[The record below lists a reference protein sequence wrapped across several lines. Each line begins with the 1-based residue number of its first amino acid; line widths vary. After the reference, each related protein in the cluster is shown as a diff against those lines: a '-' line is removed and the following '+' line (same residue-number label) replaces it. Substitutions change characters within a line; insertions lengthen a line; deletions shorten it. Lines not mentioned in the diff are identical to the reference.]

1 MQKLT
6 ILLLVKKIYFLLA
19 SNSNL
24 FYRAKVVKFQDVV
37 LFSSHIASRVA
48 FFFFPENSVFK
59 LITEFNFALVLI
71 CCGKQ

>member
-1 MQKLT
+1 M
-6 ILLLVKKIYFLLA
+6 
-19 SNSNL
+19 
-24 FYRAKVVKFQDVV
+24 VKFQDVV

-48 FFFFPENSVFK
+48 FFLFFFFPENFVFK